1 MKSDLKP
8 VDFRGRSLS
17 ELRDFPTAARTA
29 AGHQIHLVQR
39 GLDPDDWKP
48 MKTIGKGVRE
58 IRVSEADGIFR
69 VVYVASIGRK
79 VYVLRCF
86 QKKTQATSK
95 TDIDAARERYRALQ
109 RELGA

>member
-1 MKSDLKP
+1 MESDLKP
-8 VDFRGRSLS
+8 VDFRGRSLN

-29 AGHQIHLVQR
+29 AGHQIDQVQR

-69 VVYVASIGRK
+69 VVYVASIDSK

-95 TDIDAARERYRALQ
+95 ADIDTARERYKALQ
-109 RELGA
+109 QALGV